1 MQARVSSDDKKLYVT
16 NGRAGNILV
25 FDTKTYEL
33 LNTIKVGP
41 RPWGMGLSP
50 DGKLLFVANGPSND
64 ISVVDLTAN
73 KEIQRVKAGTS
84 PWGLTIV
91 TGQ

>member
-1 MQARVSSDDKKLYVT
+1 MQVHVTSDDKKLYIS

-25 FDTKTYEL
+25 YDTKTYEL

-41 RPWGMGLSP
+41 RPWGFALSP

-64 ISVVDLTAN
+64 VSVVDLAAN
-73 KEIQRVKAGTS
+73 KEVARVKAGNS

-91 TGQ
+91 TGR